1 MGYATRLDGQNLF
14 NLPEGKDSSFV
25 RSFARKARP
34 GERSPTLLRVSDGYT
49 FGLKPK
55 SGTHSPSK
63 SSPTGMR
70 AGSGSRICGDE
81 SRFLLRGSMGSP
93 PPTAGSEASPY
104 STPFGLIPLRARN
117 LLIEPPRKGCNLSWG
132 SSRRERRRV
141 SPPAQT
147 FRRPRDFSRVSE
159 TPSSRVS
166 VVLVFGESDQ
176 RSLLKQNE
184 VLVSGTSGSI
194 PIPAINR
201 ARSMSFRL
209 LVPRR
214 AQIRRTMRPIWGTLP
229 TY

>member
-93 PPTAGSEASPY
+93 SPTAGSEASPY

-141 SPPAQT
+141 SPPRPDVSKAARFLAGFRDSVLAG
-147 FRRPRDFSRVSE
+147 FRRSRFRRKR
-159 TPSSRVS
+159 P
-166 VVLVFGESDQ
+166 
-176 RSLLKQNE
+176 K
-184 VLVSGTSGSI
+184 I
-194 PIPAINR
+194 PPEAK
-201 ARSMSFRL
+201 
-209 LVPRR
+209 
-214 AQIRRTMRPIWGTLP
+214 
-229 TY
+229 